1 MAGLFDLLSML
12 GSAPDT
18 GRRRDT
24 GGRDLGIDSTII
36 PECLVPGYGLPAR
49 TQSLLD
55 LAEEDRLRKLAE
67 KGQPIPTLPLEGPT
81 DDPDKMELIP
91 PSPFKAISPEEF
103 ELQKLRSR
111 GLNPFFEAELN
122 ELPMPQPRTMN
133 PAEAIPNPRPRT
145 LEDERNRLRNSGPF
159 RFFWDEPTPMM
170 NQFRFGGWR

>member
-1 MAGLFDLLSML
+1 MAGLFDLLGTL

-18 GRRRDT
+18 GRRGDT
-24 GGRDLGIDSTII
+24 GRRRG
-36 PECLVPGYGLPAR
+36 
-49 TQSLLD
+49 LLD
-55 LAEEDRLRKLAE
+55 LVEEDRLRKLAE

-122 ELPMPQPRTMN
+122 ELPKDNFGNRSN
-133 PAEAIPNPRPRT
+133 PSDFIPNPRPRT

-170 NQFRFGGWR
+170 NQFRFGGWQ